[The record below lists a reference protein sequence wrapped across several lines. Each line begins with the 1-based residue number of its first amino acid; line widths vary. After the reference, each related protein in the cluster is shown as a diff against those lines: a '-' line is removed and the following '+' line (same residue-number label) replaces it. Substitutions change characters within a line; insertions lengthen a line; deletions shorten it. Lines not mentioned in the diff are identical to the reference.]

1 MSVSR
6 QQEKKSRLLGSSG
19 LGGFGLCPV
28 GFAIHLIIRAVAG
41 TFPGHS
47 AGHNKRQ
54 VPTPGGR
61 GSG

>member
-1 MSVSR
+1 MSVSG
-6 QQEKKSRLLGSSG
+6 QQEKSRLLGSSG
-19 LGGFGLCPV
+19 LGSFGLSPV
-28 GFAIHLIIRAVAG
+28 GFAIHLIVRAVAG

-47 AGHNKRQ
+47 AGHNERQ